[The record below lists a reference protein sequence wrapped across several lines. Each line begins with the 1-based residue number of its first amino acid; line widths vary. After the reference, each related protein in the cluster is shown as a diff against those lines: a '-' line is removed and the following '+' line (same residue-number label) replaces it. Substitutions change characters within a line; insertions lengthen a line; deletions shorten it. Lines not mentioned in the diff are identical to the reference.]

1 MDWTAA
7 TGWWIAAGMLVAIEL
22 LTGTFYLLMLALGCV
37 AAALAA
43 QRDRWWGRRGE
54 SWANGCRSPADPGTC
69 KREPTS

>member
-43 QRDRWWGRRGE
+43 HAGGGTVLQIAVAALVSPRWRAPRRGRR
-54 SWANGCRSPADPGTC
+54 
-69 KREPTS
+69 